1 MSLGFYADR
10 ILPRLID
17 RAMRGPDFDEM
28 RGRAAEG
35 LEGTVLEVGFG
46 SGLNLRSYPEQVEK
60 ILAVDPAMLGR
71 ELAAKRLEAC
81 PIDVDF
87 VGLDGAALPLE
98 DASVDMALSTW
109 TLCTIPDVET
119 ALSEIRRVLK
129 PGGSFHFVEHG
140 LSPDAGVARWQQRL
154 NGAWMMISGGCHI
167 NRPID
172 RLVRDAGFEVEVT
185 NHYAPGPRTHAFMY
199 EGRALR

>member
-1 MSLGFYADR
+1 MGFYADR
-10 ILPRLID
+10 VLPRLVD
-17 RAMRGPDFDEM
+17 RALRGPDFDEM
-28 RGRAAEG
+28 RGRATAG
-35 LEGTVLEVGFG
+35 LRGVVLEVGFG
-46 SGLNLRSYPEQVEK
+46 SGLNLRYYPETVER
-60 ILAVDPAMLGR
+60 ILAVDPALLGR
-71 ELAAKRLEAC
+71 TLAAKRLEAC

-98 DASVDMALSTW
+98 DGSVDMALSTW
-109 TLCTIPDVET
+109 TLCTIPDVAT

-140 LSPDAGVARWQQRL
+140 LSPDAGVARWQRRL
-154 NGAWMMISGGCHI
+154 NGVWKKIGGGCHI

-172 RLVRDAGFEVEVT
+172 RLVGEAGFELGEIS
-185 NHYAPGPRTHAFMY
+185 NHYASGPRTHAFMY